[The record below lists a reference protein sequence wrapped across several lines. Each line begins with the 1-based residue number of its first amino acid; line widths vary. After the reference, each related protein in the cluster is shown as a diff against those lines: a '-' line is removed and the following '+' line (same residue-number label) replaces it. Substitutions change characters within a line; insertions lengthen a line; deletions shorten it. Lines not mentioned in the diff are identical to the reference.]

1 MVCFWFQNN
10 EIEKFVWLRMK
21 IINRKFA
28 VSMYSEC
35 RLCILVSCV
44 SLLFVLGRR
53 FSSVIP
59 VTDDGSI
66 VPAILVSQRFISLV
80 INFFKSFLDI
90 MFFFPHSCS
99 GEGLG
104 ATRKKKPVISNTGR
118 FFCFNSTVSYTCR
131 HPIIKTDTSYGQEM
145 TLIGNPVKRSKTY
158 WRKMLNP
165 KGFRNRWFYKIF
177 KKELIKKILKSYLK
191 IPS

>member
-44 SLLFVLGRR
+44 SLLFVLLGRR
-53 FSSVIP
+53 LSNVIP
-59 VTDDGSI
+59 VTDGSI
-66 VPAILVSQRFISLV
+66 APAILVSQRFISLV
-80 INFFKSFLDI
+80 INFFKSYLDI
-90 MFFFPHSCS
+90 MFFSRIRAQVKALVLRTSAFTWV
-99 GEGLG
+99 LM
-104 ATRKKKPVISNTGR
+104 RKKKPVISNTGC

-131 HPIIKTDTSYGQEM
+131 HPIIKTDTSYGAGDD
-145 TLIGNPVKRSKTY
+145 IGWQPC
-158 WRKMLNP
+158 
-165 KGFRNRWFYKIF
+165 
-177 KKELIKKILKSYLK
+177 KEIENILKEIVESK
-191 IPS
+191 RIPKSVVL